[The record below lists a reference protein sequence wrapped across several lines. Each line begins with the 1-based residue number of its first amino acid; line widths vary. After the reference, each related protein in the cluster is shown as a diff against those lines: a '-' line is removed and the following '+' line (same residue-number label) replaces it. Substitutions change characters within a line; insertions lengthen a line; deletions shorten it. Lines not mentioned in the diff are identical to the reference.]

1 MRGGCGDHVRGG
13 RVWRS
18 CEVGRVWG
26 SCEGREGVG
35 IM

>member
-1 MRGGCGDHVRGG
+1 MWG
-13 RVWRS
+13 S
-18 CEVGRVWG
+18 CEGREGVGVGRVWG